1 MNVIGSRFNA
11 VFVPLFRGHLVKYN
25 YILIFYNI
33 DTMASFAN
41 ADDIPVNSNIGENPA
56 APAGESPADPTAAGE
71 TPAAPAG
78 ETPAGETPATPEAST
93 PTALTE
99 GASAQVG
106 SADKKTCVEPMDAAP
121 TEDGKYVMFDGGN
134 YKVFTMPADA
144 AMLIGASAGAK
155 FFKVVSG
162 PMAGGKHKKQH
173 KSAKKQHKS
182 AKKQHKSAKKQHK
195 SAKKQ
200 HKSAKKQRK
209 SRSSR
214 RYKK

>member
-1 MNVIGSRFNA
+1 MGSRFNA

-33 DTMASFAN
+33 DTMSSETETELN
-41 ADDIPVNSNIGENPA
+41 MENDSIDTAPGPAEDTVPA
-56 APAGESPADPTAAGE
+56 APAAADAAPAAADAAPAE
-71 TPAAPAG
+71 DAAPAAPAA
-78 ETPAGETPATPEAST
+78 PAEDAAPAAPAAPAEA
-93 PTALTE
+93 
-99 GASAQVG
+99 
-106 SADKKTCVEPMDAAP
+106 ADKKTCVEPMDAAP

-134 YKVFTMPADA
+134 YKVFTMPTDA
-144 AMLIGASAGAK
+144 AMLNGASADAK

-182 AKKQHKSAKKQHK
+182 AKKQRKL
-195 SAKKQ
+195 AKKQ

-214 RYKK
+214 RSKK